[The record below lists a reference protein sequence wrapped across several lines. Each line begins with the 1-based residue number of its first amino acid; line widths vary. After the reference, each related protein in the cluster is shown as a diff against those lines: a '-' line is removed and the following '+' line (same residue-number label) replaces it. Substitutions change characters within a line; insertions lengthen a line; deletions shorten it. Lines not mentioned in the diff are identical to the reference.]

1 MRGHVRKRGNAWC
14 FVIELSR
21 DASGKRRQKWIS
33 GFNTRKQAE
42 AALANAVSEVHKGAY
57 VEPSA
62 MLVSEFLMRWLSD
75 YVAHNCET
83 KTADKYEQVT
93 RNQIIPSLGNI
104 KLKDLKPAHIQKLYS
119 DALNSGRV
127 NGKGGLSSRSVHH
140 IHRILSNAL
149 STGVKWQLLAQNPV
163 KATTPPKPSKK
174 EMIALSAEQ
183 GNSLL
188 KALEGQSL
196 WLPVFLGLTTGM
208 RRGEILGLQW
218 KDINWDRKEL
228 SVKRSLKQ
236 SKAGIKLA
244 RPKTA
249 HSLRTISLSDV
260 VLDTLR
266 AHKRAQ
272 AEERLRL
279 GAAYTDGGMVLAAP
293 GGGVLRPDA
302 VSTAFAAFMK
312 QQKALPKAR
321 FHDLRHTHASLLFQA
336 GENPKV
342 VSQRLGHANVAFTLD
357 TYAHLMPGMETG
369 AASKIDALFGSA
381 GAK

>member
-1 MRGHVRKRGNAWC
+1 MRGHVRKRGKTWC
-14 FVIELSR
+14 FIIELSR
-21 DASGKRRQKWIS
+21 DASGKRQQKWMS
-33 GFNTRKQAE
+33 GYSTCKQAE
-42 AALANAVSEVHKGAY
+42 AALATTLSDLHRGTY
-57 VEPSA
+57 IEPSA
-62 MLVSEFLMRWLSD
+62 KLVSEFLVSWLKD
-75 YVAHNCET
+75 YADHNCEA
-83 KTADKYEQVT
+83 KTTEKYEQVI
-93 RNQIIPSLGNI
+93 RNQVIPAIGQL

-119 DALNSGRV
+119 DALSCGRV

-140 IHRILSNAL
+140 MHRILSNAL
-149 STGVKWQLLAQNPV
+149 NTAVKWQLLAHNPV
-163 KATTPPKPSKK
+163 KATTPPKPEKQ
-174 EMIALSAEQ
+174 EMTALSAEQ
-183 GNSLL
+183 SNNVL
-188 KALEGQSL
+188 KLLEGQNL

-218 KDINWDRKEL
+218 KDINWYRKEL

-236 SKAGIKLA
+236 SKTGVKLA

-260 VLDTLR
+260 VMEILR
-266 AHKRAQ
+266 SHKRIQ

-279 GAAYTDGGMVLAAP
+279 GSAYTDGGMVLAAP
-293 GGGVLRPDA
+293 GGGFLRPDS
-302 VSTAFAAFMK
+302 VSTAFAAFIK
-312 QQKALPKAR
+312 LQRGLPKVR

-369 AASKIDALFGSA
+369 AALKIESLFGSA

>member
-1 MRGHVRKRGNAWC
+1 MRGHVRKRGKSWS

-21 DASGKRRQKWIS
+21 DASGKRRQKWLS
-33 GFNTRKQAE
+33 GYSTRKQAE
-42 AALANAVSEVHKGAY
+42 AALASTISDLHRGAY
-57 VEPSA
+57 IEPSV
-62 MLVSEFLMRWLSD
+62 MLVSEFLERWLTD
-75 YVAHNCET
+75 YVAHNCEA
-83 KTADKYEQVT
+83 KTAEKYEQVI
-93 RNQIIPSLGNI
+93 RNQVIPALGQI

-127 NGKGGLSSRSVHH
+127 NGRGGLSSRSVHH
-140 IHRILSNAL
+140 MHRILSNAL
-149 STGVKWQLLAQNPV
+149 STGVKWQILSHNPV
-163 KATTPPKPSKK
+163 KATTPPKPEKK
-174 EMIALSAEQ
+174 EMTSLSAEQ
-183 GNSLL
+183 SNRLL
-188 KALEGQSL
+188 QLLSGQNL

-236 SKAGIKLA
+236 SKTGVKLA

-260 VLDTLR
+260 VIDTLR
-266 AHKRAQ
+266 AQKRVQ

-279 GAAYTDGGMVLAAP
+279 GSAYTDGGMVLAAP
-293 GGGVLRPDA
+293 GGGPLRPDSI
-302 VSTAFAAFMK
+302 STAFAAFMK
-312 QQKALPKAR
+312 QQSGLPKAR

-369 AASKIDALFGSA
+369 AASKIDALFGFA